1 MATDLRSFAAKKFPM
16 KEPNRCYRYFG
27 TIVRSLWLVAAS
39 GVAAGP
45 GVHLATA
52 EPALREVTLTG
63 FTRARAELPLAT
75 ETAGRVV
82 AVAYDI
88 GETIGKDGIFARL
101 DDTFIELELAEVEV
115 QQERLR
121 TRVAYDRR
129 EIKRHT
135 ELARRKHT
143 SASDLS
149 ALEQT
154 LRDNRYELQA
164 LEIRQKVLRERL
176 LRTRI
181 RAPAGWRITRR
192 NLEPGQ
198 WVQEGENVG
207 AAADFATLIVP
218 FALTPDQYRTLTDS
232 DNEGIRLHLPDLNRD
247 VAASIYRTYP
257 GFDPVTRKLAVD
269 LVLRDRVEP
278 HRGGLRARLG
288 LRLPERTGAVTLP
301 STAVEHSHEELW
313 VTREDGQRLRVI
325 LLGSEQGPDGERLRV
340 AAPDLASGQRFRLLR
355 TFAAI
360 NHYGLKV
367 HSLED

>member
-1 MATDLRSFAAKKFPM
+1 MAFKA
-16 KEPNRCYRYFG
+16 
-27 TIVRSLWLVAAS
+27 LWLAAMVAGS
-39 GVAAGP
+39 GVAAEP

-75 ETAGRVV
+75 ETAGRVI

-101 DDTFIELELAEVEV
+101 DATFIELELAEVEIR
-115 QQERLR
+115 QERLR

-129 EIKRHT
+129 EVKRHT
-135 ELARRKHT
+135 ELARRDHT
-143 SASDLS
+143 SASQLD
-149 ALEQT
+149 ALEQA
-154 LRDNRYELQA
+154 LRDNGYELQV
-164 LEIRQKVLRERL
+164 LGNRQKVLQERL

-207 AAADFATLIVP
+207 AAADFTTLIVP
-218 FALTPDQYRTLTDS
+218 FALTPDQYGTLTDS
-232 DNEGIRLHLPDLNRD
+232 DHAGLRLHLPDLKQD

-257 GFDPVTRKLAVD
+257 GFDPVTRKIAVD
-269 LVLRDRVEP
+269 LALHDRVEP

-301 STAVEHSHEELW
+301 IAAVEHSHEELW

-325 LLGSEQGPDGERLRV
+325 LLGNNQGPDGEYLRV
-340 AAPDLASGQRFRLLR
+340 AAPDLAPGQRFRLLR
-355 TFAAI
+355 
-360 NHYGLKV
+360 
-367 HSLED
+367 ED

>member
-1 MATDLRSFAAKKFPM
+1 MVAVSGGAA
-16 KEPNRCYRYFG
+16 EPG
-27 TIVRSLWLVAAS
+27 VPLVA
-39 GVAAGP
+39 
-45 GVHLATA
+45 T

-88 GETIGKDGIFARL
+88 GETIGQDGIFARL
-101 DDTFIELELAEVEV
+101 DDTFIKLELAEVEV

-121 TRVAYDRR
+121 TRIAYDRR

-143 SASDLS
+143 SASELD

-164 LEIRQKVLRERL
+164 LEIRHKVLRERL

-198 WVQEGENVG
+198 WVQDGENVG
-207 AAADFATLIVP
+207 AAADFTTLIVP
-218 FALTPDQYRTLTDS
+218 FALTPDQYKTLVDS
-232 DNEGIRLHLPDLNRD
+232 DNDGLRLHLPDLKRE

-257 GFDPVTRKLAVD
+257 GFDPVTRKIAVD
-269 LVLRDRVEP
+269 LALRDRIGP

-288 LRLPERTGAVTLP
+288 LRLSERTGAVTLP
-301 STAVEHSHEELW
+301 IAAVEHSHEELW
-313 VTREDGQRLRVI
+313 VTREDSQRLRVI
-325 LLGSEQGPDGERLRV
+325 LLGSDQGPDGERLHV
-340 AAPDLASGQRFRLLR
+340 AAPDLAPGQRFRLLR
-355 TFAAI
+355 
-360 NHYGLKV
+360 
-367 HSLED
+367 ED